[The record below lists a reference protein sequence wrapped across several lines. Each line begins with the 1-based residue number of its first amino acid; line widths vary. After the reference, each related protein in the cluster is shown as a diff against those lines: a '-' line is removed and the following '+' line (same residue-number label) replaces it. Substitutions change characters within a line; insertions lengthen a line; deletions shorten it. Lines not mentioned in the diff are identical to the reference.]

1 MFTVK
6 QLMSPDKPQP
16 HSIRGC
22 GAALKLNPTQLLSSR
37 WESAGCSVDCTGLFD
52 RLQAANQDK
61 GSPADEGALRDW
73 SINLSARE
81 CEVAQLVARGLS
93 NKEIARELSLSAGT
107 VKMHVHSIFLK
118 LNIKKRHGLIFPSQ
132 LAT

>member
-1 MFTVK
+1 
-6 QLMSPDKPQP
+6 LID
-16 HSIRGC
+16 C
-22 GAALKLNPTQLLSSR
+22 KLQIKT
-37 WESAGCSVDCTGLFD
+37 
-52 RLQAANQDK
+52 K

>member
-6 QLMSPDKPQP
+6 PLMSPDKLRP
-16 HSIRGC
+16 HSMPGC
-22 GAALKLNPTQLLSSR
+22 GTALKLNLTQLPSSR
-37 WESAGCSVDCTGLFD
+37 WESAGCSVDCAGLFD

-118 LNIKKRHGLIFPSQ
+118 LNIKKRHGLIFLSQ